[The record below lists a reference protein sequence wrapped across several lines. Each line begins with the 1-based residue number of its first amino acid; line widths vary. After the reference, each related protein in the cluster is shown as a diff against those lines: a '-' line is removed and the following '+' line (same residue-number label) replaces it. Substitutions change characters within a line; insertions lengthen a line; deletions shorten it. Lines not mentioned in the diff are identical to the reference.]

1 MLFSIQYSVYR
12 FLHARLVDTLTWM
25 PFYPSH
31 LYRYTPCCRISK
43 THCSRWVATQIHPE
57 LWVYDIL
64 LYIINVFVL
73 KEMVTLCALWL
84 DIYYMFSY
92 TPCLHRLTIA
102 LSSCLTPSCINRC
115 NINSLGDNMIIQV
128 PWDVI
133 LQYYNYILCF
143 RCSNKPSLFEP
154 LGCLSLVHSIHCY
167 LYFLSEKFIVFSWP
181 AADLH
186 KDPICELKFNLL
198 SISIPRRSTDSS
210 EVMSKP
216 PIFREWRSLCLPHL
230 FIIIAWNLS
239 GLADSPLSLNH
250 WIATSE

>member
-1 MLFSIQYSVYR
+1 MMDMIFSYVEYR
-12 FLHARLVDTLTWM
+12 TCYFQFST
-25 PFYPSH
+25 PSIASCTRGWWI
-31 LYRYTPCCRISK
+31 YTRECPSIRAACIAIPYTPCRISK

-154 LGCLSLVHSIHCY
+154 LGCLSLVNSIQ
-167 LYFLSEKFIVFSWP
+167 
-181 AADLH
+181 
-186 KDPICELKFNLL
+186 
-198 SISIPRRSTDSS
+198 
-210 EVMSKP
+210 
-216 PIFREWRSLCLPHL
+216 
-230 FIIIAWNLS
+230 
-239 GLADSPLSLNH
+239 
-250 WIATSE
+250 